1 MAEFD
6 NYQNLITRW
15 LTGANAGECGRLYV
29 TSRGKGTSLFISG
42 VKLYHSQNPNKRRKR
57 IPDIRLA
64 ILQNGKVRILTAY
77 DTFGIEATAKR
88 LGLEVIENEPR
99 DFKADGTIKNGIIE
113 VR

>member
-1 MAEFD
+1 MSELK

-42 VKLYHSQNPNKRRKR
+42 VKLYHSYNPKKARRR
-57 IPDIRLA
+57 PPDIRLA
-64 ILQNGKVRILTAY
+64 ILQNGNLRILTAY
-77 DTFGIEATAKR
+77 DTWGIEAIAKR
-88 LGLEVIENEPR
+88 LGLNVIENEPR